1 MAKIEKHIALVTGAN
16 RGIGLAI
23 AAGLANQS
31 DLKVLLASRNLRD
44 GEKAA
49 AGIKGNV
56 VAVELDLS
64 DPAQLKKQYATIVAA
79 HGEVDILVNNAGVL
93 EEGNLLEVSE
103 EKFQSSLRINFLAA
117 FDLIRLAVPGMV
129 KRRYGRI
136 VNISSGWG
144 SFAEGL
150 TGPAAYSVSKAA
162 LNALTL
168 SLAKELPS
176 NVKVNSMCPGWVRTR
191 MGGEDAS
198 LSPEEG
204 ADTAIW
210 LATLP
215 ETGHSGGFFRERK
228 VVEW

>member
-1 MAKIEKHIALVTGAN
+1 MTKIEKHIALVTGAN

-23 AAGLANQS
+23 AAGLAKHS
-31 DLKVLLASRNLRD
+31 DLKVLLGSRNLHD

-49 AGIKGNV
+49 AGIKGDV

-64 DPAQLKKQYATIVAA
+64 DQAQLKKQYAAIVAA
-79 HGEVDILVNNAGVL
+79 HGEVDNLVNNAGVL

-103 EKFQSSLRINFLAA
+103 EKFLSSLRINFLAA

-136 VNISSGWG
+136 VNVSSGWG

-162 LNALTL
+162 LNALTV
-168 SLAKELPS
+168 SLAKDLPPY
-176 NVKVNSMCPGWVRTR
+176 VKVNSMCPGWVRTR
-191 MGGEDAS
+191 MGGEGAS

-215 ETGHSGGFFRERK
+215 ENVQSGGFFRERK
-228 VVEW
+228 RIEW